1 MNWRPENRPCCFFSV
16 IVKLCT
22 WLFFKKKRE
31 KMAMLLGE
39 KQTKQISEALNLKL
53 TTVSAYKTR
62 IFDKF
67 QVRNVI
73 ELFRKMRSL

>member
-1 MNWRPENRPCCFFSV
+1 
-16 IVKLCT
+16 
-22 WLFFKKKRE
+22 
-31 KMAMLLGE
+31 MAMLLGE

-62 IFDKF
+62 SFDKF